1 MKKEKAFAT
10 MLYNRADKLS
20 GTARQK
26 AIRKADDFLRF
37 IDVQSKRPVRPRS
50 KVIKKKRGGKVDATN
65 LNIKKKY
72 GKAVLER
79 LQSKNS
85 RARSR

>member
-26 AIRKADDFLRF
+26 AIRKADDFVRF

-50 KVIKKKRGGKVDATN
+50 KVKK
-65 LNIKKKY
+65 
-72 GKAVLER
+72 
-79 LQSKNS
+79 
-85 RARSR
+85 

>member
-1 MKKEKAFAT
+1 MKKEKALAN

-50 KVIKKKRGGKVDATN
+50 KVKKWAIKRLGEYYANKTTKKEK
-65 LNIKKKY
+65 
-72 GKAVLER
+72 
-79 LQSKNS
+79 
-85 RARSR
+85 